1 MGEEMEDLEDMF
13 PRGRSTV
20 TASEEASGGEG
31 KTAREATAAVT
42 TTATATVTGEDGE
55 RAVGRGARTLE
66 PEVGRRARRIET
78 RADAAEGE
86 EEEEEEARRRA
97 LSAWPDNRD

>member
-66 PEVGRRARRIET
+66 PEVGDARVGSRRART
-78 RADAAEGE
+78 
-86 EEEEEEARRRA
+86 RRRGRRRRRRRPATHA